1 MAKSQPLREQA
12 IDKIQRIPRRKLE
25 LVVDFLSYLEDRE
38 GWEAT
43 MEFMNDAGMRRDV
56 EEGRAQVQRRQG
68 KSWRRIQADV

>member
-12 IDKIQRIPRRKLE
+12 IDKVQRIPRRKLE

-38 GWEAT
+38 RWEAT

-68 KSWRRIQADV
+68 KSWRRIQAHV